1 MNHPNSEIEQE
12 SIGRA
17 ETLALLAIVV
27 LAAVLRI
34 QELDRVHIEHFDEGV
49 YASNRWFTLEEE
61 ARYPNRH
68 LYAPPL
74 LPALLEWSQ
83 LLLGTGSWGVL
94 FLPVALGTLTVGL
107 VWWLMRHWTGPV
119 AALATAFIVAI
130 SEPHI
135 LYSRTA
141 LTDVPMIALM
151 LIAIGLAW
159 QGIASSD
166 WKRSLA
172 AGIIT
177 GLCWST
183 KYNGWFPLAV
193 SGAGLGTFSL
203 FHVKRFGGF
212 PRAWV
217 SWLLICM
224 AATIVWIPAWSDLQQ
239 EGRGG
244 YSAVQKNHSNYI
256 EGSAKWVGNF
266 QQQFDNLIWFESSS
280 MRGILSGLLI
290 VSGCVV
296 FVGGVR
302 FGASDG
308 KRNPLEFAVGT
319 ILVVAA
325 IALAVGPFLPW
336 HLILLAAALFGYVS
350 RLREV
355 IVPPDDR
362 SLTADRLLA
371 TWFCLAWFVSLV
383 IVTPLYHPYPRLALP
398 LLVSI
403 WIGFGFAV
411 EQCVHLLAKPFV
423 SRETNWLL
431 SICGVA
437 SLVLVI
443 LLRPSGPEAE
453 WKRNA
458 WQPRDGVAEVA
469 SSIVRECERSRTDT
483 SGENPYVIYTYA
495 EPALFYQLCRL
506 APQDVAIEPVSNLG
520 FVSTNS
526 GQSKVAIFLATGPHA
541 EDDEEFA
548 RQLFESGD
556 RLKVVSEL
564 PIRLS
569 DLVLLNAQVPES
581 LRARLAAPQAR
592 FHLFELRTQE

>member
-1 MNHPNSEIEQE
+1 
-12 SIGRA
+12 
-17 ETLALLAIVV
+17 LLAIVV

-119 AALATAFIVAI
+119 PALATALIAAI

-151 LIAIGLAW
+151 LLAVGLAW
-159 QGIASSD
+159 QGIAASD

-172 AGIIT
+172 AGIVA

-193 SGAGLGTFSL
+193 SGAGLGAFTL

-217 SWLLICM
+217 NWLLM
-224 AATIVWIPAWSDLQQ
+224 SAAAAVVWLPAWRDLQQ

-244 YSAVQKNHSNYI
+244 YSAVQENHARYV
-256 EGSAKWVGNF
+256 EGLSAWFANF
-266 QQQFDNLIWFESSS
+266 QHQFANLIWFESST

-290 VSGCVV
+290 VCGCVV
-296 FVGGVR
+296 FVGGAR
-302 FGASDG
+302 SNASSG
-308 KRNPLEFAVGT
+308 KRNVFELVTGT
-319 ILVVAA
+319 ILVA
-325 IALAVGPFLPW
+325 IAGALALGPFIPW
-336 HLILLAAALFGYVS
+336 HLILFGAALFGYCF
-350 RLREV
+350 RLREA
-355 IVPPDDR
+355 IFPPEDNAFSSDR
-362 SLTADRLLA
+362 ALA
-371 TWFCLAWFVSLV
+371 TWFCLAWFVSLL
-383 IVTPLYHPYPRLALP
+383 IATPLYRPYPRLALP
-398 LLVSI
+398 LLVSL
-403 WIGFGFAV
+403 WVGVGFAV
-411 EQCVHLLAKPFV
+411 EECFRLLTKPDV
-423 SRETNWLL
+423 SRETNRLRMV
-431 SICGVA
+431 CGVA
-437 SLVLVI
+437 CLALI
-443 LLRPSGPEAE
+443 IFLRPLGTSAE
-453 WKRNA
+453 WRRSA
-458 WQPRDGVAEVA
+458 WQSRQGVEETAA
-469 SSIVRECERSRTDT
+469 SIIRECERSRSDS
-483 SGENPYVIYTYA
+483 SGEVPYVIYTYA

-506 APQDVAIEPVSNLG
+506 APQDVALEPVSNLG

-526 GQSKVAIFLATGPHA
+526 GQSKVAIFLAAGPHA
-541 EDDEEFA
+541 EGDEEFA

-569 DLVLLNAQVPES
+569 DLVMLNHES
-581 LRARLAAPQAR
+581 PAGLSKLQSPPISVFRLFRMMNDPADSS
-592 FHLFELRTQE
+592 E